1 MLLNNYTIKINRLL
15 KKKRNLKPW
24 ENLKRSDFE
33 KKAYEYKQKI
43 IKTIIEDIQDWYI
56 KWKWILKNIEM
67 KQVLYEIFEK

>member
-1 MLLNNYTIKINRLL
+1 MIL
-15 KKKRNLKPW
+15 K
-24 ENLKRSDFE
+24 